1 MQKGSTMRI
10 VYPIASIFL
19 CSATMS
25 QAATVSCGVGQ
36 FILNPT
42 IMLGEISEGLNIE
55 DYSDSGSL
63 GITAIVTGNGKSSR
77 FVKTFKYKK
86 VGSRIEFDFDALGAA
101 EAAIVITQV
110 KTEQFQKEFGMV
122 PDVQCSTP

>member
-1 MQKGSTMRI
+1 MYKGSTMRI

-36 FILNPT
+36 FLNNPT
-42 IMLGEISEGLNIE
+42 ITLGEISEGLNIE
-55 DYSDSGSL
+55 DYNDYGL
-63 GITAIVTGNGKSSR
+63 FGITAIVTGNGKSTQ

-86 VGSRIEFDFDALGAA
+86 VGSRIEFDLAALGTAG
-101 EAAIVITQV
+101 AAIIISQV
-110 KTEQFQKEFGMV
+110 KTEQFQNEFGMF